1 MTRRCVVRLTLC
13 VTNVAKFNQLLR
25 LLRPSLIS
33 RSGRPAGRPGARRSA
48 PGITRPNIGNLQSV
62 LESRYSRRQEGSHE
76 ASTSRV
82 GTPTNRNHAKM
93 HAVTASFS
101 WPRRVKEAGRL

>member
-33 RSGRPAGRPGARRSA
+33 PFRQARRPSGSPPECTRDNETEHRQSA
-48 PGITRPNIGNLQSV
+48 ICTRIAL
-62 LESRYSRRQEGSHE
+62 
-76 ASTSRV
+76 
-82 GTPTNRNHAKM
+82 
-93 HAVTASFS
+93 
-101 WPRRVKEAGRL
+101 